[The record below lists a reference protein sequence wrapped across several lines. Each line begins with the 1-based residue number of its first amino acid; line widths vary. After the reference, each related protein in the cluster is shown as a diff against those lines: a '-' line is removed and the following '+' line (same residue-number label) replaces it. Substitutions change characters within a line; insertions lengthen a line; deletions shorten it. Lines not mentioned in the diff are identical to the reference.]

1 MYKEGTKFVTTLPK
15 EKLADVALRYLEA
28 EHKIALLR
36 DALEGTD
43 MPEEEK
49 ESILKL
55 LEAGGARTAIGV
67 F

>member
-1 MYKEGTKFVTTLPK
+1 MTTLPK

>member
-1 MYKEGTKFVTTLPK
+1 VYKEGTKFVTTLPK